1 MIELFYGGCVFYHYH
16 SRGKIMN
23 GKGDN
28 SIQHFIVAK
37 KHLGIGLTVALM
49 FGERVAGSSTVG
61 NAASAFKMGLSSVWT
76 NWGMVLGVLVFV
88 FCTAKFY
95 RRAGHFGVMSVPE
108 AFAFRFD
115 KRVRLVVL
123 VIIMFVYGIIFSQQP
138 IAAAALLS
146 SMLGVNKA
154 VLAWIVGN
162 FICLYGSSWFKRHCR
177 NECDPFS
184 CDVCRNVCSQLPCCR
199 KSRRSGIYDCKY
211 TGSLFYRYLS
221 G

>member
-1 MIELFYGGCVFYHYH
+1 MIELFMVVAYFIITTAA
-16 SRGKIMN
+16 GKIMN

-28 SIQHFIVAK
+28 SIQHFFVAK

-49 FGERVAGSSTVG
+49 FGEMVAGSSTVG

-76 NWGMVLGVLVFV
+76 NWGMVLGSFGYLCS
-88 FCTAKFY
+88 CTAKFY

-138 IAAAALLS
+138 IAAAA
-146 SMLGVNKA
+146 
-154 VLAWIVGN
+154 
-162 FICLYGSSWFKRHCR
+162 
-177 NECDPFS
+177 FS
-184 CDVCRNVCSQLPCCR
+184 HPC
-199 KSRRSGIYDCKY
+199 
-211 TGSLFYRYLS
+211 
-221 G
+221 

>member
-1 MIELFYGGCVFYHYH
+1 MIELFMVVAYFIITTAA
-16 SRGKIMN
+16 GKIMN

-28 SIQHFIVAK
+28 SIQHFFVAK

-49 FGERVAGSSTVG
+49 FGEMVAGSSTVG

-138 IAAAALLS
+138 IAAAA
-146 SMLGVNKA
+146 
-154 VLAWIVGN
+154 
-162 FICLYGSSWFKRHCR
+162 
-177 NECDPFS
+177 FS
-184 CDVCRNVCSQLPCCR
+184 HPC
-199 KSRRSGIYDCKY
+199 
-211 TGSLFYRYLS
+211 
-221 G
+221 

>member
-1 MIELFYGGCVFYHYH
+1 MIALFMVVAYFIITTAA
-16 SRGKIMN
+16 GKIMN

-28 SIQHFIVAK
+28 SIQHFFVAK

-49 FGERVAGSSTVG
+49 FGEMVAGSSTVG

-154 VLAWIVGN
+154 VLAWIVG
-162 FICLYGSSWFKRHCR
+162 I
-177 NECDPFS
+177 
-184 CDVCRNVCSQLPCCR
+184 
-199 KSRRSGIYDCKY
+199 
-211 TGSLFYRYLS
+211 LFVPKFLGRA
-221 G
+221 